1 MGATSRVTLYHSPQ
15 TRSSGALVLAE
26 ELGADVDGVVRDMKA
41 GENRAPAFL
50 AVNPLGK
57 VPALLDGDAL
67 VTEQVAIFLF
77 LADRFPARGL
87 APAIGDPLRGPYLRW
102 MSFYGSS
109 FEPACVDRFM
119 KREPGPAAM
128 SPYGDYAAVIGAVT
142 DQLARGPWML
152 GERFT
157 ALDVLWG
164 GALGWMTTFG
174 IVEAT
179 PVVAAYV
186 ERVAARPASRK
197 VREEDAARA
206 ADQAAQRGGAPTP

>member
-1 MGATSRVTLYHSPQ
+1 MDRVTLYHAPQ
-15 TRSSGALVLAE
+15 TRSSGALVLVE
-26 ELGADVDGVVRDMKA
+26 ELGADVDVVVLDGKA

-50 AVNPLGK
+50 AVNPMGK
-57 VPALLDGDAL
+57 VPALRDGDAL
-67 VTEQVAIFLF
+67 VTEQVAIYLY
-77 LADRFPARGL
+77 LADRFPERGL

-102 MSFYGSS
+102 MAFYGSS
-109 FEPACVDRFM
+109 FEPACVDRAM
-119 KREPGPAAM
+119 KREPGQRGM
-128 SPYGDYAAVIGAVT
+128 SPYGDYDTVITTVT

-164 GALGWMTTFG
+164 GALGWMTMFG

-186 ERVAARPASRK
+186 ERAASRPASRK
-197 VREEDAARA
+197 VREGDAALA
-206 ADQAAQRGGAPTP
+206 AAQAAKRGEAPMA